1 MFFLCIFSHCKLNY
15 FSTFI
20 KILSSL
26 LMVIVHKKQNIYPFM
41 EVGLIGAQFSK
52 KWDLSLGF
60 KFKEVIWE
68 IGVEE

>member
-1 MFFLCIFSHCKLNY
+1 
-15 FSTFI
+15 
-20 KILSSL
+20 
-26 LMVIVHKKQNIYPFM
+26 MVIVHKKQNIYPFM